1 MRNPHHI
8 AYRTLHMLVY
18 PTPVLPFLSEW
29 GDVQDIRNQGIFF
42 LPPQNLLYPLR
53 ILMALLV
60 RSAVMPSYG
69 LVRMKCGSCESCITY
84 SSSIITYRPSSWR
97 LSAIHDAIST
107 MILLRYQHWSLLL
120 FSLVQPLSPGRRKL
134 HTCLPRISHDT

>member
-1 MRNPHHI
+1 M
-8 AYRTLHMLVY
+8 
-18 PTPVLPFLSEW
+18 VLL
-29 GDVQDIRNQGIFF
+29 
-42 LPPQNLLYPLR
+42 
-53 ILMALLV
+53 A

-134 HTCLPRISHDT
+134 HTCLSRISHDTYASSGCTRYSVHRQNQEKLFSSYTLFYWIMRDEPIQRECFTV